1 MTENSI
7 IPTLARHR
15 KQTSRGKRH
24 RNKSRLFG
32 RMMTD
37 STTYFDHIYH
47 TMIWYSLSTG
57 RTGLFTAMEHKLA
70 QVVSVN
76 SRHALFKSVIS

>member
-1 MTENSI
+1 M
-7 IPTLARHR
+7 PC
-15 KQTSRGKRH
+15 QTNAAGNGD
-24 RNKSRLFG
+24 RNKSQLFQL
-32 RMMTD
+32 MMTD

-47 TMIWYSLSTG
+47 IMIWYSLSTG
-57 RTGLFTAMEHKLA
+57 RTGLFTAMEHKHE

>member
-1 MTENSI
+1 M
-7 IPTLARHR
+7 PC
-15 KQTSRGKRH
+15 QTNAAGNGD
-24 RNKSRLFG
+24 RNKSQLFQL
-32 RMMTD
+32 MMTD

-57 RTGLFTAMEHKLA
+57 RTGLFPAMEHKLA